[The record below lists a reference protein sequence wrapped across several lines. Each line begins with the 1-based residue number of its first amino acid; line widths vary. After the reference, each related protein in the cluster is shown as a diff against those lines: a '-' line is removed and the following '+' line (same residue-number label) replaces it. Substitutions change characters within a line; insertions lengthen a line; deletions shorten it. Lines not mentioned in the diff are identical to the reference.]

1 MLKGKEIFLHKMVV
15 TVVPH
20 LIVKFPKNTLL
31 FINLFTKFF
40 SSDYF
45 ITDTWCGA
53 ENSKVLKID
62 LFHVFNELIEIEIS
76 IKHFFTKISMIIIY
90 DKG

>member
-1 MLKGKEIFLHKMVV
+1 MIV

-20 LIVKFPKNTLL
+20 LIAKFPKNTLL

-40 SSDYF
+40 SSDY
-45 ITDTWCGA
+45 DRHWCGA

-62 LFHVFNELIEIEIS
+62 HFHVLMNL
-76 IKHFFTKISMIIIY
+76 
-90 DKG
+90 